1 MARGTPITAEIIEL
15 IKQYRINDKLGSGKI
30 SAAILKDH
38 KLDVGISTITKVL
51 KNLKDQGIKG
61 IDIAPSDLAAA
72 EEQRITP
79 KGEKRNIYKKI
90 RPVVN
95 YDRKTNPNLP
105 VDANFKVQ
113 LPSGSAKGSST
124 TTEYFKT
131 EKDAKAGIETAE
143 KRLVTNKQIK
153 AKPFDNAVKAIHKI
167 ALKNPDDIN
176 DVKNLAKL
184 VYGDNKLRQLTD
196 ISNDLV
202 RYQNFLLGFKEIP
215 GIKSP
220 IGNKLDDI
228 LTEFPSQ
235 NQWGKFAS
243 NELRRSK
250 FDIRD
255 KILNTKGP
263 KLATLRT
270 NVLKAIDTGVYNLDE
285 AMGLSA
291 TFEKAPGYTE
301 LGQVIEKKVNTL
313 KGRQIDKPFSMLF
326 KDVTDGKANLKDVET
341 FNKKSMAFQT
351 KHGIDTPIIEYKP
364 GEKLDA
370 SKFVKHFDKLSPEA
384 QLNVNEL
391 AQKGIALKS
400 KSMPIN
406 FLTKLGNAKTA
417 IPAAALTAFATS
429 AKADDPTYNSEIGAI
444 VKPGTDEIESQS
456 GLLDWTAA
464 NPEPLIA
471 ASAIGG
477 AGLTTAGNTMLKGLL
492 KTLAAPAAGVAN
504 AAYEISENLEGGDN
518 ILEAVADKTA
528 GLGLMGSSAFSG
540 GLGSLLGGAKLAR
553 SLTPVGAA
561 MTAAGLG
568 KDYYDFASDEI
579 EKMDAMSDYDRLIY
593 NDMLMDDT
601 NIDF

>member
-15 IKQYRINDKLGSGKI
+15 IKEYRINDKLGSGKI

-51 KNLKDQGIKG
+51 KNLKNQGIKG

-153 AKPFDNAVKAIHKI
+153 AKPFDNAVKEIHKI

-326 KDVTDGKANLKDVET
+326 KDVTDGKADLKDVEA

-417 IPAAALTAFATS
+417 IPAAAMTFLAT
-429 AKADDPTYNSEIGAI
+429 KANSTPTYNSEIGAI
-444 VKPGTDEIESQS
+444 VKPGTSDDVESQS
-456 GLLDWTAA
+456 GLLDWAAA
-464 NPEPLIA
+464 NPELTATA
-471 ASAIGG
+471 AVGG
-477 AGLTTAGNTMLKGLL
+477 AGLTTAGNTLLRGLI
-492 KTLAAPAAGVAN
+492 KTMGTPALGVGLAG
-504 AAYEISENLEGGDN
+504 SL
-518 ILEAVADKTA
+518 VADNMSKGESLPEALADPMA
-528 GLGLMGSSAFSG
+528 GASLLGSSSFSK
-540 GLGSLLGGAKLAR
+540 GLGSLLGGAKIAR

-579 EKMDAMSDYDRLIY
+579 DKMDAMSDYDRRIY

>member
-1 MARGTPITAEIIEL
+1 VARGTPITAEIIEL
-15 IKQYRINDKLGSGKI
+15 IKEYRINDKLGSGKI

-51 KNLKDQGIKG
+51 KNLKNQGIKG

-153 AKPFDNAVKAIHKI
+153 AKPFDNAVKEIHKI

-326 KDVTDGKANLKDVET
+326 KDVTDGKADLKDVEA

-417 IPAAALTAFATS
+417 IPAAAMTFLAT
-429 AKADDPTYNSEIGAI
+429 KANSTPTYNSEIGAI
-444 VKPGTDEIESQS
+444 VKPGTSDDVESQS
-456 GLLDWTAA
+456 GLLDWAAA
-464 NPEPLIA
+464 NPELTATA
-471 ASAIGG
+471 AVGG
-477 AGLTTAGNTMLKGLL
+477 AGLTTAGNTLLRGLI
-492 KTLAAPAAGVAN
+492 KTMGTPALGVGLAG
-504 AAYEISENLEGGDN
+504 SL
-518 ILEAVADKTA
+518 VADNMSKGESLPEALADPMA
-528 GLGLMGSSAFSG
+528 GASLLGSSSFSK
-540 GLGSLLGGAKLAR
+540 GLGSLLGGAKIAR

-579 EKMDAMSDYDRLIY
+579 DKMDAMSDYDRRIY

>member
-15 IKQYRINDKLGSGKI
+15 IKEYRINDKLGSGKI

-51 KNLKDQGIKG
+51 KNLKNQGIKG

-153 AKPFDNAVKAIHKI
+153 AKPFDNAVKEIHKI

-326 KDVTDGKANLKDVET
+326 KDVTDGKADLKDVEA

-417 IPAAALTAFATS
+417 IPAAALAYLGTS
-429 AKADDPTYNSEIGAI
+429 GLGGEAEAAITYNPTIGAI
-444 VKPGTDEIESQS
+444 VKTGSDDVASQS
-456 GLLDWTAA
+456 NLLEWAA
-464 NPEPLIA
+464 DNPEPLIA
-471 ASAIGG
+471 AGVGG
-477 AGLTTAGNTMLKGLL
+477 TALNKTGNKLLMGLINKLAPLGAVGTAMTVKENMDQGESLPEA
-492 KTLAAPAAGVAN
+492 LADPM
-504 AAYEISENLEGGDN
+504 
-518 ILEAVADKTA
+518 A
-528 GLGLMGSSAFSG
+528 GLGMMGIGAG
-540 GLGSLLGGAKLAR
+540 KLLRMG
-553 SLTPVGAA
+553 TPIGAA

-568 KDYYDFASDEI
+568 KDYYDFASGEI
-579 EKMDAMSDYDRLIY
+579 DKMDAMSDYDRKIY

>member
-15 IKQYRINDKLGSGKI
+15 IKEYRINDKLGSGKI

-51 KNLKDQGIKG
+51 KNLKNQGIKG

-153 AKPFDNAVKAIHKI
+153 AKPFDNAVKEIHKI

-326 KDVTDGKANLKDVET
+326 KDVTDGKADLKDVEA

-406 FLTKLGNAKTA
+406 FLTKLGNAKTT
-417 IPAAALTAFATS
+417 IPAAAMTFLAT
-429 AKADDPTYNSEIGAI
+429 KANSTPTYNSEIGAI
-444 VKPGTDEIESQS
+444 VKPGTSDDVESQS
-456 GLLDWTAA
+456 GLLDWAAA
-464 NPEPLIA
+464 NPELTATA
-471 ASAIGG
+471 AVGG
-477 AGLTTAGNTMLKGLL
+477 AGLTTAGNTLLRGLI
-492 KTLAAPAAGVAN
+492 KTMGTPALGVGLAG
-504 AAYEISENLEGGDN
+504 SL
-518 ILEAVADKTA
+518 VADNMSKGESLPEALADPMA
-528 GLGLMGSSAFSG
+528 GASLLGSSSFSK
-540 GLGSLLGGAKLAR
+540 GLGSLLGGAKIAR

-579 EKMDAMSDYDRLIY
+579 DKMDAMSDYDRRIY